1 MRLDSKP
8 WFFIALVTVAIG
20 VSYFDRQALPVAIS
34 AIQRNIPISD
44 AQFALLQAAFL
55 ATYALLYASGGKFL
69 DTIGTE
75 VGFAVSMAWWSVA
88 CSAWLRAWPGA
99 AGAGSAWARARHFL
113 QPRD

>member
-20 VSYFDRQALPVAIS
+20 ISYFNRQALPVAIS

-55 ATYALLYASGGKFL
+55 ACGGAQCGICTPGMILAAVHLLDKCASPTLEQIKEGLSGICAGAL
-69 DTIGTE
+69 DTCR
-75 VGFAVSMAWWSVA
+75 F
-88 CSAWLRAWPGA
+88 LR
-99 AGAGSAWARARHFL
+99 R
-113 QPRD
+113 